1 MALYDD
7 YFRNEDKPFAE
18 NLNDALLL
26 SNVFDLTVD
35 IEAPKMFSN
44 STWVNSTSTRKCGVS
59 LLTLKEGL
67 PTGVTVE
74 TDSETGESVLT
85 GTGTVK
91 LSIYPN
97 FNSFGKY
104 ESFTWEN
111 TGSIVVNLK
120 TTAGTTIAS
129 NISKGVIQSQ
139 STELRTLQEIVVEIV
154 FTNATL
160 KSFGFVMAN
169 KQQTRY
175 GATVG
180 IDDVTGLDDR
190 LTAIETFDDSIFD
203 IVYPVGSIY
212 MSVNDVD
219 PSALFGGTW
228 EQLEDC
234 FLLASGSNYDVGA
247 TGGSATVSLT
257 EAEMPRHTHI
267 QNSHNHTQNSHYHR
281 PSDTS
286 KKFLVS
292 DADIVINPNKRAYT
306 SQNSSGVHYLV
317 TTDDRNGVGEVNT
330 ESTIATNQS
339 ATATNKYAG
348 GTGSSESASTGSP
361 HSNMPPYLTVN
372 VWKRTA

>member
-59 LLTLKEGL
+59 LLTFKEGL
-67 PTGVTVE
+67 PSGVTVE
-74 TDSETGESVLT
+74 TDSETGGSVLT
-85 GTGTVK
+85 GTGTVE

-139 STELRTLQEIVVEIV
+139 SSELRTLQEIVVEIV

-160 KSFGFVMAN
+160 YSFNIVMSN
-169 KQQTRY
+169 KEQERY

-180 IDDVTGLDDR
+180 ITDVTGLQDNLD
-190 LTAIETFDDSIFD
+190 LKVDKETGKELSTNDFTNDYKAVLDSIDNSITMIRVQGNGSPSGTFNRLKFGNVT
-203 IVYPVGSIY
+203 IGYNFYFNSGQSGAIQSGGKLTVGDG
-212 MSVNDVD
+212 N
-219 PSALFGGTW
+219 G
-228 EQLEDC
+228 
-234 FLLASGSNYDVGA
+234 
-247 TGGSATVSLT
+247 
-257 EAEMPRHTHI
+257 
-267 QNSHNHTQNSHYHR
+267 
-281 PSDTS
+281 
-286 KKFLVS
+286 
-292 DADIVINPNKRAYT
+292 IVISEMIPIILYDYSHINF
-306 SQNSSGVHYLV
+306 SSSDLSLIIENNVV
-317 TTDDRNGVGEVNT
+317 KIKNN
-330 ESTIATNQS
+330 
-339 ATATNKYAG
+339 
-348 GTGSSESASTGSP
+348 GTGTISSW
-361 HSNMPPYLTVN
+361 N
-372 VWKRTA
+372 VRYNW

>member
-44 STWVNSTSTRKCGVS
+44 STWVDSTSTRKCGVS

-67 PTGVTVE
+67 PTGVTVG

-85 GTGTVK
+85 GTGTVE

-139 STELRTLQEIVVEIV
+139 SSELRTLQEIVVEIV

-160 KSFGFVMAN
+160 HSFGFVMAN

-180 IDDVTGLDDR
+180 IDDVTGLDSRLDGVDANLTSLNGIIDDIQANDDYNVSIPLWTGSGAFVEGSVKVFAKNNICHLFANLLVNRNVSSGDIAKICDLKWQTVNEEYNFIPIQTIDVLARTENAKFVNVTTSNSDLRLRNPPVISTGDR
-190 LTAIETFDDSIFD
+190 LMFSCTYIIKE
-203 IVYPVGSIY
+203 
-212 MSVNDVD
+212 
-219 PSALFGGTW
+219 
-228 EQLEDC
+228 E
-234 FLLASGSNYDVGA
+234 
-247 TGGSATVSLT
+247 
-257 EAEMPRHTHI
+257 
-267 QNSHNHTQNSHYHR
+267 
-281 PSDTS
+281 
-286 KKFLVS
+286 
-292 DADIVINPNKRAYT
+292 
-306 SQNSSGVHYLV
+306 
-317 TTDDRNGVGEVNT
+317 
-330 ESTIATNQS
+330 
-339 ATATNKYAG
+339 
-348 GTGSSESASTGSP
+348 
-361 HSNMPPYLTVN
+361 
-372 VWKRTA
+372 